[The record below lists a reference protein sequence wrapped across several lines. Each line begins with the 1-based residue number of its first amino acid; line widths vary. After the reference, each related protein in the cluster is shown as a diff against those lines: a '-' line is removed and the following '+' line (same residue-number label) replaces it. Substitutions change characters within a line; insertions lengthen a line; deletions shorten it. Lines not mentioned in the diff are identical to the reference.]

1 MQNMKT
7 EKQNILL
14 SSVVDHTERQG
25 ANPFKTLRTERIGE
39 SLDHVNNTIH
49 CHKIGLT
56 VMEQQTHIH
65 LLNEELN
72 NLTWS

>member
-1 MQNMKT
+1 
-7 EKQNILL
+7 
-14 SSVVDHTERQG
+14 
-25 ANPFKTLRTERIGE
+25 
-39 SLDHVNNTIH
+39 VNNRIH
-49 CHKIGLT
+49 CYKIGLT

>member
-1 MQNMKT
+1 
-7 EKQNILL
+7 
-14 SSVVDHTERQG
+14 VVSTQSTTRYVEGVFFFFFFFGG